1 MILIVESG
9 STKTDWIAL
18 DNQGNEVFSTQT
30 LGLNP
35 QMLSNEILNE
45 RIKNN
50 FDIYNNRDNVRKIY
64 FYSAGLGVNSTKE
77 RILKVFKSIFKNSD
91 YDVKEDTY
99 AAVYSVVDK
108 GVPAIVNILGTG
120 SNCSYFDGK
129 EISQKVHSLGYVLM
143 DYASGSYYGK
153 YLIRAY
159 YFNKMPKKL
168 REEFA
173 EKFDLSA
180 NTIKEK
186 LYRKENPNTYLASF
200 AKFIIDNKDD
210 SYFNNVI
217 EKGLRRFID
226 YQIMQYD
233 NYKSVDIHY
242 VGSIAY
248 YLKEEI
254 TKVGNEYGLK
264 TSKFVKKP
272 IKGLVNYHKNLLIS
286 D

>member
-9 STKTDWIAL
+9 STKTDWLAL

-50 FDIYNNRDNVRKIY
+50 FDIYNNRENIRKIY